1 MTGGTVIRI
10 KKDGTVSARHEFCP
24 VRVIGIPRWIYPLAG
39 LVGLAAG
46 LLIGLL

>member
-10 KKDGTVSARHEFCP
+10 KKDGT